1 MRGMQAVLEE
11 LGQFTESQTACT
23 DAMTKLQSAEGARAD
38 AEVAAAQIGLAV
50 LNAIRISF
58 ERM

>member
-1 MRGMQAVLEE
+1 MHGMQAVLEE

-23 DAMTKLQSAEGARAD
+23 DALTKLQSAEGAD

-50 LNAIRISF
+50 LNAL
-58 ERM
+58 